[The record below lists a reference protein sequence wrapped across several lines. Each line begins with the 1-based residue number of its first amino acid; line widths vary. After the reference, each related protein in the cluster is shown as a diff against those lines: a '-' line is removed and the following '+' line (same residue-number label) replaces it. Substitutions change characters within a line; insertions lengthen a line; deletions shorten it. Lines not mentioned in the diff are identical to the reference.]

1 MKYLILFAIFGYA
14 AFTGVAFYRRMVFD
28 HFYKLAAKALILR
41 QQAFNGEI
49 FFSERVLKSVVRFL
63 IKEHNP
69 SAKRALLYLCFGKT
83 SPAENYLKKH
93 NKIFEA
99 EILNAFQ
106 NLSNAIPVI
115 EKEVKKN
122 PSRQEM
128 TIELAAMYFCRGNLP
143 KARLALE
150 NINPKKASRYVK
162 AKYGYYQSFFNLANG
177 DMLSASENCSRAIKL
192 FNRERAYYEEA
203 KACQQMGTVYR
214 ISCVEDVAQF
224 MFDAALKLNEKL
236 GNRAGCAD
244 VYGNLGMLMILQ
256 ERFEEAAVYFE
267 NAEKI
272 NEEIR
277 RNSALADIYN
287 QQALMLLL
295 QKEYKTAAR
304 KLSLVSKTSSDK
316 KSLAFGQELLA
327 HVYYEQKSYKKAVK
341 AAKKAE
347 ELYKGSNLSAM
358 LESMYLRAL
367 CLFEL
372 KQFSEA
378 EKLLRKIITV
388 SRKNESSFHPAN
400 AYNLLGLIFLQ
411 MKDLKRAKGLFLQSL
426 SLEQKND
433 RLTGIATDYAN
444 ISLIEYR
451 CGNFDA
457 AEKTL
462 QTALEYAKAF
472 GENELSKIIKER
484 LNKLKIQLKQ

>member
-14 AFTGVAFYRRMVFD
+14 AFSVIAFYRRMVFD
-28 HFYKLAAKALILR
+28 HFYKLVVKALIRR
-41 QQAFNGEI
+41 QQTFNGEI
-49 FFSERVLKSVVRFL
+49 FFSEQVLKSVVRFL

-69 SAKRALLYLCFGKT
+69 SAKKTLLYLCFGKT
-83 SPAENYLKKH
+83 SPAENYLKQHDKV
-93 NKIFEA
+93 FEA
-99 EILNAFQ
+99 EILKAFQ
-106 NLSNAIPVI
+106 NLSETIPLI

-122 PSRQEM
+122 PTRQDV

-150 NINPKKASRYVK
+150 NINLKKASRYVR
-162 AKYGYYQSFFNLANG
+162 AKYAYYQSFFNLSNG
-177 DMLSASENCSRAIKL
+177 DMLSASENCSLAIKL
-192 FNRERAYYEEA
+192 FNKEKAYYEEA

-214 ISCVEDVAQF
+214 ISCVEDVSQF
-224 MFDAALKLNEKL
+224 MFEAALKLNEKL
-236 GNRAGCAD
+236 GNQAGCAD
-244 VYGNLGMLMILQ
+244 ACGNLGMLMVLQ
-256 ERFEEAAVYFE
+256 ERFEEAAAYFE
-267 NAEKI
+267 KAEKLNAEIK
-272 NEEIR
+272 

-295 QKEYKTAAR
+295 QKEYKSAVQ
-304 KLSLVSKTSSDK
+304 KLTLVSKTSSDK

-327 HVYYEQKSYKKAVK
+327 HVYYEQKKYKKALP
-341 AAKKAE
+341 ASESAE
-347 ELYKGSNLSAM
+347 KLYKGSNLSAM
-358 LESMYLRAL
+358 LESMYLQAL

-400 AYNLLGLIFLQ
+400 AYNLLGLIFMQ
-411 MKDLKRAKGLFLQSL
+411 MKDFKRAKGLFQESL

-451 CGNFDA
+451 CGNLEA

-462 QTALEYAKAF
+462 QIALEYAKAF
-472 GENELSKIIKER
+472 GENELSKIIEER
-484 LNKLKIQLKQ
+484 LKKLKVQFKQ